1 MRDAT
6 LTAAFVAARSHL
18 AAAIDELEA
27 SAAMVE
33 RDEVSDA
40 VIRIDL
46 EVEGHLDC
54 ADAQIS
60 RIVRRL
66 QALGAAGVRIAG

>member
-6 LTAAFVAARSHL
+6 LRTAFVAARSHL
-18 AAAIDELEA
+18 AAAIDELET
-27 SAAMVE
+27 SAALVE
-33 RDEVSDA
+33 RDRVNDG
-40 VIRIDL
+40 VVRIGL